1 MTDDYHFGEPM
12 EFRHERKERMRLR
25 RERRE
30 AAKRYHHNRRI
41 REGVL
46 GIISLALAAVP
57 IWYGFGRTDMIAWY
71 AGLIIMVRLEWMH
84 MHIRALQVHVAWI
97 HDEIDRLTGKE
108 GGGGHMLDEYSA
120 GP

>member
-1 MTDDYHFGEPM
+1 
-12 EFRHERKERMRLR
+12 
-25 RERRE
+25 
-30 AAKRYHHNRRI
+30 
-41 REGVL
+41 
-46 GIISLALAAVP
+46 
-57 IWYGFGRTDMIAWY
+57 
-71 AGLIIMVRLEWMH
+71 